1 MMKRNIMN
9 TKYIWLLLTL
19 IAFTACDSDDDSTDN
34 SPEPLP
40 ALTAG
45 EADFSNYVAV
55 GNSLTAG
62 FTDNAL
68 FIAGQQNSISN
79 ILATQFSLAG
89 GGSFSMPLMSD
100 NTGGVLFGGNQ
111 ILDNRLV
118 FDGSGP
124 VSLEEL
130 IGPVSPTTD
139 LAVNNPAGPFNNM
152 GVPGAK
158 SFHLLF
164 DGYGNPGGLLADP
177 PTANPFFVRMA
188 SGPTATVLGDAMD
201 QSPSFFSLWTGNND
215 VLGYATSGG
224 DGTDPITDIATFTG
238 SFNLLITTLSSG
250 GAQGVVGNIP
260 DIKALPHFTTV
271 PYAPLDPTNPDFGPQ
286 IPTLNTVFG
295 ALKPIFDAIDPSRN
309 IVFSETSAS
318 AVVINDESLV
328 NIGPQ
333 ITGALNAS
341 ETFPLFVQQF
351 GLPAEA
357 APDVAVLLGAIYG
370 QSRQATED
378 DLLLLP
384 SSSIIGT
391 VNTDTFAY
399 LQTQGLPAALAGQ
412 FSVEGVTK
420 PLDDK
425 WVLIPS
431 EQDEISSATAS
442 FNAVIKDAVDATG
455 VAFVDANALMNQIA
469 SSGIPSGDFIL
480 TAALVQGGAF
490 SLDGVHPTARGNAL
504 IANEFL
510 KAIDVTYGS
519 NFEASGNL
527 LNIGNFPTS
536 YPATLP

>member
-1 MMKRNIMN
+1 MKRNIMN

-238 SFNLLITTLSSG
+238 SFNLLITTLTSG

-431 EQDEISSATAS
+431 EQDEISSATAA

-455 VAFVDANALMNQIA
+455 VAFLDANALMNQIA

>member
-238 SFNLLITTLSSG
+238 SFNLLITTLTSG

-399 LQTQGLPAALAGQ
+399 LQTQGLPATLAGQ

-431 EQDEISSATAS
+431 EQDEISSATAA

-455 VAFVDANALMNQIA
+455 VAFVDANALMNQLA

-480 TAALVQGGAF
+480 TAALVRGGAF